1 MTSASASASARR
13 SGTPLGFVPLA
24 ALVGISILATHVRA
38 SLQLAA
44 AAAEAAA
51 GTAGPAAATLS
62 AGLAGRGEPWQLAL
76 ALASLAAALAAVAL
90 LCLPEAQ
97 VRRVLTVLDPS
108 IHLAPKGTP

>member
-1 MTSASASASARR
+1 MTCASAGR
-13 SGTPLGFVPLA
+13 SGTTLGFVPLA

-44 AAAEAAA
+44 TVAEAAA
-51 GTAGPAAATLS
+51 GAAGPAAATLS
-62 AGLAGRGEPWQLAL
+62 AGLAGRGEPWQPGL
-76 ALASLAAALAAVAL
+76 ALASLPAALAAVAL

-97 VRRVLTVLDPS
+97 VRRILTLLDQS